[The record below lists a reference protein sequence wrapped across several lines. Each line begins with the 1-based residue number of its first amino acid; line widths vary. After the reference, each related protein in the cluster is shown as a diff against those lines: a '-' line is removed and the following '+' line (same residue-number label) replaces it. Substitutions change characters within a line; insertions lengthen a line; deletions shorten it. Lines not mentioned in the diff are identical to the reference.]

1 MLETVRVIMNLG
13 KVYLARNHT
22 SKTDMYGNNP
32 NDNKDNSHILWL
44 WLWPWLVENPNPYT
58 VGWTGAFFG
67 ACLIMI
73 QHVPTICL
81 WSYTRNSRF
90 IMLGIRYNHSVLFK
104 QTFSH
109 RYMCALCS
117 FHLSIM
123 YNYKREWYERIMKL
137 VAASK
142 CSSWLNFGL
151 LSAPNILD

>member
-32 NDNKDNSHILWL
+32 NDNKDNRHILWL
-44 WLWPWLVENPNPYT
+44 WLVENPNPYT

-109 RYMCALCS
+109 RYIVCVPYAHS
-117 FHLSIM
+117 IYLSCITT
-123 YNYKREWYERIMKL
+123 NGNDMKEL
-137 VAASK
+137 WSLWRQVNARR
-142 CSSWLNFGL
+142 GL
-151 LSAPNILD
+151 ISAFYQRQTY